1 MDEHVRSSPAQ
12 NPPVVDYSCRQCNLS
27 FGSNIALGMHMGS
40 SLHVPAPPPAAA
52 ATTPAPDQTSRQS
65 PESLERP
72 ETPEGVET
80 PGTSVTDDIPN
91 LPEYSEFKEHTNLP
105 EVEEPEPFVTPLD
118 VFFTSFPRF
127 PYNSTNSPESSYR
140 QLKKFLRL
148 RKDSAEENAVWQSY
162 QDALVDEIRI
172 WFGNTSDIN
181 AWHHLCKAVG
191 VRNPPPE
198 IKDCKKIIRNNIHV
212 NIVDLID
219 WARSGSPANRPVKLF
234 KNVLKLRIYTLRT
247 GKIFPRDKIVSDTND
262 RNVVLK
268 HLLRQIFPKVQI
280 AL

>member
-1 MDEHVRSSPAQ
+1 
-12 NPPVVDYSCRQCNLS
+12 
-27 FGSNIALGMHMGS
+27 MGS

-198 IKDCKKIIRNNIHV
+198 IKDCKKVSGYFLSVAENSETPEKSQSSPHAPLSSLLSSLMSSVCYYAICAVFGLLALHQSYALSSNIASFAYLGLV
-212 NIVDLID
+212 IQFRFVLLLLCIFV
-219 WARSGSPANRPVKLF
+219 WTRI
-234 KNVLKLRIYTLRT
+234 VLKFFPSRLAALNTLLSS
-247 GKIFPRDKIVSDTND
+247 F
-262 RNVVLK
+262 L
-268 HLLRQIFPKVQI
+268 F
-280 AL
+280 